1 MSAACPVFG
10 VIIRFEP
17 ASGARADAVVRA
29 LGSQVLQ
36 PRGLVATLLDARG
49 TEIAIMGDGFQASDA
64 DREAIVAW
72 LCGQPLVVS
81 YEVSQLGDVGH
92 AA

>member
-17 ASGARADAVVRA
+17 VPGANADAVVRA
-29 LGSQVLQ
+29 LGHQVLQ
-36 PRGLVATLLDARG
+36 PRGLVASVLDARG
-49 TEIAIMGDGFQASDA
+49 NEIVIMGDGFQTSDA
-64 DREAIVAW
+64 DREAIVRW
-72 LCGQPLVVS
+72 LSGQPLIAS
-81 YEVSQLGDVGH
+81 YEVTQLGDVGH

>member
-10 VIIRFEP
+10 VIIRLQSAP
-17 ASGARADAVVRA
+17 VAQGDALRRVLRAE
-29 LGSQVLQ
+29 VLE
-36 PRGLVATLLDARG
+36 PRGLVATVLDARG
-49 TEIAIMGDGFQASDA
+49 SEIAIMGDGFQASDA

-72 LCGQPLVVS
+72 LSEQPLVVS